1 MRGTVHLLRD
11 TADITRKLT
20 KYFTALKI
28 RRHFPLVLMEKAGY
42 REGKAREI
50 KHTKPEEVE
59 IFELQPRREVESF
72 SPSL

>member
-1 MRGTVHLLRD
+1 
-11 TADITRKLT
+11 
-20 KYFTALKI
+20 
-28 RRHFPLVLMEKAGY
+28 MEKAGY